1 MPKATELSQLAAAAD
16 DAVQQI
22 SCRAEYAKWLDALAN
37 SIHCALEGGKAC
49 VESRIERAMLLASL
63 AQFLAHDLTQ
73 DLQRDA
79 SDLQAA
85 VDSAQAKE

>member
-22 SCRAEYAKWLDALAN
+22 TCRVTYGKWLDALAN
-37 SIHCALEGGKAC
+37 SIHCALEGGEAC
-49 VESRIERAMLLASL
+49 LDSRIERAVALASL

-79 SDLQAA
+79 SELQAA

>member
-1 MPKATELSQLAAAAD
+1 MPKATELNQLASAAD

-22 SCRAEYAKWLDALAN
+22 GSRVECAKWLDALAK

-49 VESRIERAMLLASL
+49 VESRIDRAMALASL
-63 AQFLAHDLTQ
+63 AQYLAHDLTQ

>member
-1 MPKATELSQLAAAAD
+1 MPKETELSQLATAAD

-22 SCRAEYAKWLDALAN
+22 SCSAEYAKWLNALAK

-49 VESRIERAMLLASL
+49 IESRIEPAMALASL
-63 AQFLAHDLTQ
+63 TQ
-73 DLQRDA
+73 NLQRDA

-85 VDSAQAKE
+85 VDSTQAKE